1 MQNNTLQVASYYHSI
16 LLRGPGGKL
25 YTLDLDYSGVPTI
38 SDGIGNDYKIV
49 YNIQA
54 GKIQADKAGGGLFD
68 LTVSEG
74 SITIHQEPSLNLQ
87 IVTPF
92 EVKDGEIVGDLV
104 KVVDK
109 NTIYFT
115 VPILPA
121 DGWYDVTVQNP
132 DTKRDTRRDESGFY
146 YYKQP
151 LSNPSILEVI
161 PSEGTVAGGNV
172 ITITGKEFIDNGFE
186 KIRVFI
192 DGVEVAASN
201 IQVSTTGN
209 SMTVVVPPY
218 SGDLM
223 AEKE

>member
-1 MQNNTLQVASYYHSI
+1 M
-16 LLRGPGGKL
+16 
-25 YTLDLDYSGVPTI
+25 
-38 SDGIGNDYKIV
+38 
-49 YNIQA
+49 
-54 GKIQADKAGGGLFD
+54 
-68 LTVSEG
+68 
-74 SITIHQEPSLNLQ
+74 
-87 IVTPF
+87 TPF

-186 KIRVFI
+186 KLRVFI
-192 DGVEVAASN
+192 DGVEVVASN
-201 IQVSTTGN
+201 IQVSTT
-209 SMTVVVPPY
+209 
-218 SGDLM
+218 
-223 AEKE
+223 